1 MAERLSGFCEAI
13 LNIQG
18 LCKSSLRCC
27 VAKQIFNGNYPPEL
41 IIPSGGTIPDLPTP
55 LPQRQ
60 TTTRTT
66 KLTTRYSEWLPT

>member
-27 VAKQIFNGNYPPEL
+27 VAKQLFDGDYPPEL
-41 IIPSGGTIPDLPTP
+41 IIPSGGVVPDLPTP
-55 LPQRQ
+55 LPQRSTTTKRTTKR
-60 TTTRTT
+60 TTTR
-66 KLTTRYSEWLPT
+66 Y